1 MWASAVRS
9 ATGGVAAPDATRQL
23 TDFTMAR
30 IVAGVCVVV
39 LTLGQGWATARV
51 QNSAQTRVPVNS
63 GSESAAILD
72 SFMALLWWLGKGAV
86 STSRAYDGRRAG
98 RTGT

>member
-1 MWASAVRS
+1 VRGE
-9 ATGGVAAPDATRQL
+9 AGVAAVPDCTSQL

-51 QNSAQTRVPVNS
+51 QANRENRATVGN
-63 GSESAAILD
+63 
-72 SFMALLWWLGKGAV
+72 FMAYF
-86 STSRAYDGRRAG
+86 S
-98 RTGT
+98 